1 MDFRELREQLT
12 DEMLKSILEQFN
24 VEPVMETAEAIVFP
38 TCCHN
43 LTGGGPKLYYYK
55 NTKLFHCYTECS
67 ETFDIFTLLQKMY
80 LLRGEEISLRQ
91 AVSLCDLDASG
102 IKPEDKGYSC
112 IEDIKYMQIL
122 NSMTIIYYANFLLI
136 TSVLCHGYKKV

>member
-1 MDFRELREQLT
+1 MDFKELREQLT
-12 DEMLKSILEQFN
+12 DEMLKSVLIQFD

-43 LTGGGPKLYYYK
+43 LVGGSPKLYYYK
-55 NTKLFHCYTECS
+55 NSKLFHCYTECA

-80 LLRGEEISLRQ
+80 KLRGEEISLRQ

-102 IKPEDKGYSC
+102 VKPED
-112 IEDIKYMQIL
+112 
-122 NSMTIIYYANFLLI
+122 
-136 TSVLCHGYKKV
+136 